1 MPVRNNPRIMYANS
15 VQIFGQFV
23 APRSPSRLPGAY
35 LQRDRSICLLAHCC
49 NFCLSLY
56 HCDYIQSGRLTAT
69 NPLVKMYFAENWS
82 GKEGIRKLLP
92 SMANLTILTASA
104 TLLGP
109 EVRQHLFMEVSEL

>member
-1 MPVRNNPRIMYANS
+1 MLARNNPRIMYANS

-23 APRSPSRLPGAY
+23 AARSPSRLPGAY

-109 EVRQHLFMEVSEL
+109 EVRQHLFKEVSEL